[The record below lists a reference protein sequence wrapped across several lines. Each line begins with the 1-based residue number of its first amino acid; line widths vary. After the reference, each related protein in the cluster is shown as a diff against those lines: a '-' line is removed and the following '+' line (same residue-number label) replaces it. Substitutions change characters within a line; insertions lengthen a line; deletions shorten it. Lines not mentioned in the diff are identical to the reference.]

1 MRNIGKII
9 QNDLRGLVRNK
20 LAFVLALGVCVLP
33 SLYAWFN
40 IYSNWDPYG
49 NTGNVSIAVASVD
62 EGYTDE
68 DGVTY
73 NMGEQVIDGL
83 RENNK
88 INWVFLDTDTE
99 AIEGVEAGDYY
110 AAIVMG
116 EDFSRSMYDFTDSGF
131 THPSVTYY
139 ENQKKNAIAA
149 KITDSA
155 KGTVQNNINEE
166 FITVAMETVME
177 SLNGLADDLEKS
189 EYVSTLVEKLT
200 FVSDNLQDYIDTLT
214 ALMECNEE
222 LSGNLTT
229 ASGQMS
235 SAGNKVGST
244 TGSLNSAKAGADE
257 TLSQMEAQ
265 MDALVANTQSN
276 LSDASARL
284 SGINVSAADIMQAQ
298 ADLDAAAAGVSALM
312 TIYQQNNAGSSNEV
326 LTAMKNAI
334 TTGYNAIADHDISEA
349 EASAIA
355 EGANDGALVIAR
367 AIDCVNTVIPIVD
380 SQLSTEVANLKA
392 QINSAYNS
400 MISSLNSMNSGLQG
414 TGVALS
420 SLAATVAA
428 SNISFEELQ
437 GLIEEAKEDV
447 LSIIERLNGVEE
459 SERYEELIRIL
470 SADPAAMGEFFASP
484 VTMNTVE
491 VYAIENYGSG
501 VTPFYTILAL
511 WVGATILVSII
522 KVDVENREG
531 LENVKPHELYFGR
544 FVLFFLLGQIQ
555 TLIVVLGDLHLLGV
569 QCLEPGKF
577 YLTAVFA
584 SMTFNL
590 FVYTMTVSFGDIGK
604 AFAVI
609 IMILQIAGSSGTYPI
624 EILPDFYQNLY
635 IYFPFPY
642 AINAMRETIGG
653 LYGNDYWMYMGQLGI
668 FVIVALVIGLVV
680 RRPFIHINHYVE
692 KRMRDTKM
700 M

>member
-1 MRNIGKII
+1 MKNIGRII
-9 QNDLRGLVRNK
+9 LNDLRGLVKNK

-62 EGYTDE
+62 EGYTDA

-83 RENNK
+83 RDNHK
-88 INWVFLDTDTE
+88 INWVFLDTETE
-99 AIEGVEAGDYY
+99 AVEGVEAGDYY

-116 EDFSRSMYDFTDSGF
+116 EDFSRSMYDFTDNGF
-131 THPSVTYY
+131 VHPSVTYY

-166 FITVAMETVME
+166 FITVAMETMME

-189 EYVSTLVEKLT
+189 EYVGTLVEKLT

-214 ALMECNEE
+214 ALMECNDE
-222 LSGNLTT
+222 LSGNLHS

-244 TGSLNSAKAGADE
+244 TSSLNSAKASADE
-257 TLSQMEAQ
+257 TLTKMEEQ
-265 MDALVANTQSN
+265 LDALVANTQSN

-284 SGINVSAADIMQAQ
+284 SSVNVTAADIMQAQ
-298 ADLDAAAAGVSALM
+298 ADLDAAAEGVSSLM
-312 TIYQQNNAGSSNEV
+312 TIYQQNNAGSSNAV
-326 LTAMKNAI
+326 LTAMENAI
-334 TTGYNAIADHDISEA
+334 ITGSNAIADHDISET
-349 EASAIA
+349 EATAIA
-355 EGANDGALVIAR
+355 TGANNGALVLAK

-380 SQLSTEVANLKA
+380 SQLSTEVANLKS
-392 QINSAYNS
+392 QINSSYNS
-400 MISSLNSMNSGLQG
+400 MISSLNSMNSGLQS

-420 SLAATVAA
+420 SLAATVAN
-428 SNISFEELQ
+428 SNISFEQLQ
-437 GLIEEAKEDV
+437 ALIEEAKEDV
-447 LSIIERLNGVEE
+447 LSVIERLNGVEE

-470 SADPAAMGEFFASP
+470 SEDPAAMGEFFASP

-491 VYAIENYGSG
+491 VYAVENYGSG

-522 KVDVENREG
+522 KVDVEDRSG
-531 LENVKPHELYFGR
+531 LSNVKPHELYLGR
-544 FVLFFLLGQIQ
+544 FFLFFLLGQIQ

-569 QCLEPGKF
+569 QCLYPGKF

-624 EILPDFYQNLY
+624 EILPSFYQNLY

-653 LYGNDYWMYMGQLGI
+653 LYENDYWMYMGQLGI
-668 FVIVALVIGLVV
+668 FVIVALVIGLVI
-680 RRPFIHINHYVE
+680 RRPFIHVNHYVE

>member
-1 MRNIGKII
+1 
-9 QNDLRGLVRNK
+9 
-20 LAFVLALGVCVLP
+20 
-33 SLYAWFN
+33 
-40 IYSNWDPYG
+40 
-49 NTGNVSIAVASVD
+49 
-62 EGYTDE
+62 
-68 DGVTY
+68 
-73 NMGEQVIDGL
+73 
-83 RENNK
+83 
-88 INWVFLDTDTE
+88 
-99 AIEGVEAGDYY
+99 
-110 AAIVMG
+110 
-116 EDFSRSMYDFTDSGF
+116 
-131 THPSVTYY
+131 
-139 ENQKKNAIAA
+139 
-149 KITDSA
+149 
-155 KGTVQNNINEE
+155 
-166 FITVAMETVME
+166 
-177 SLNGLADDLEKS
+177 
-189 EYVSTLVEKLT
+189 
-200 FVSDNLQDYIDTLT
+200 
-214 ALMECNEE
+214 
-222 LSGNLTT
+222 
-229 ASGQMS
+229 
-235 SAGNKVGST
+235 
-244 TGSLNSAKAGADE
+244 
-257 TLSQMEAQ
+257 

-491 VYAIENYGSG
+491 VYAIENYGPG